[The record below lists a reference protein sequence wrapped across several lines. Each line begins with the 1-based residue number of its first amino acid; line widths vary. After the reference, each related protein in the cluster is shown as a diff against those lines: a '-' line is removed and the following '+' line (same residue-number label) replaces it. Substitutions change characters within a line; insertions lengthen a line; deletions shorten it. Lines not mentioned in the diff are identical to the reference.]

1 MNASLHRRDFV
12 GHAVA
17 GGLLAAGV
25 LAVEPSGAAA
35 QTAGVAES
43 PAAVKKV
50 RVGVIG
56 CGSVSGRYLP
66 NLQACPFVELV
77 SVCDILPER
86 AAKRA
91 QEFKVPHHYAHIDAM
106 LAGTPFELL
115 VNLTDMQQHEQ
126 LNRRALEQGLNV
138 WSEKPL
144 ANSWE
149 AGTVLLELARSKGV
163 QLWGAPAV
171 VNSPQFAFMA
181 QTVASGTLGRIAA
194 AHADYGHTGP
204 HWSSFFYEAGGGSM
218 PDLGVYNLTSLT
230 GVLGPARHVMA
241 MTSVVTAEREIEA
254 KGKIQV
260 VAEDNT
266 MILMDHGNGV
276 ISHVQCGFNYFNPH
290 GHEGKSETRHTISV
304 VGSTGSM
311 GLVGYDWEPQGVD
324 VATQDH
330 PQYQRHVTDAQGYVW
345 QQGAS
350 LAAESLATGKPL
362 MIRPEHA
369 LHVLEIMEA
378 ARKSQETGQRIAMRS
393 TFPWPIQA

>member
-1 MNASLHRRDFV
+1 MNTSLHRRDFV
-12 GHAVA
+12 GQTVA

-25 LAVEPSGAAA
+25 LAVEPSGTAA
-35 QTAGVAES
+35 QTAGAAES
-43 PAAVKKV
+43 PAAAKKV

-91 QEFKVPHHYAHIDAM
+91 QEFKVPHHYPHIDAM

-115 VNLTDMQQHEQ
+115 VNLTDMQQHEH
-126 LNRRALEQGLNV
+126 LNRRALEHGLNV

-144 ANSWE
+144 ANTWE

-181 QTVASGTLGRIAA
+181 QTVASGKLGRIAA

-276 ISHVQCGFNYFNPH
+276 ISHTQCGFNYFNPH

-378 ARKSQETGQRIAMRS
+378 ARKSQATGQRIAMRS